1 MLFSLLI
8 SSSAVISRL
17 FISMKSEVSILSNS
31 IDQVTI
37 LESYFKINSYINGI
51 ESLLYNVIK
60 VYIYVVDTVL

>member
-8 SSSAVISRL
+8 YSSAVISRL